1 MVIAYFLIGLI
12 LVSFWLIGMI
22 LYGLVEK
29 IVNKY
34 I

>member
-12 LVSFWLIGMI
+12 LVSFWLIGMA
-22 LYGLVEK
+22 LYGLAEK
-29 IVNKY
+29 IFNKF

>member
-12 LVSFWLIGMI
+12 LVSFWLSGMV
-22 LYGLVEK
+22 LYGLAEK
-29 IVNKY
+29 IFNKF

>member
-29 IVNKY
+29 IFNKY